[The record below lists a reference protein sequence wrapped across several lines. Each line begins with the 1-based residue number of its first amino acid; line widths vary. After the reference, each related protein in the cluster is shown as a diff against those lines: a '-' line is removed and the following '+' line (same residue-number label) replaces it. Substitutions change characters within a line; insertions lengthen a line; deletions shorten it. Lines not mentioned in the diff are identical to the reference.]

1 MDAAR
6 RPAAAMN
13 CDDARGRALD
23 KKGDMIGEG
32 HKGTTGLGHDKT
44 SVMCSGR
51 IWHARSAPSTGQMG
65 GSGGM
70 RPTRFAG
77 GKDRGF
83 VAEPDEVRCDL
94 SCHVLHGNAEVRFP
108 LDRSRGREAMPGA
121 AMDIRV
127 HGNRV
132 PRNEIALWSR
142 SKQTVQEEPPLPLAP
157 IPFHR
162 NAL

>member
-1 MDAAR
+1 
-6 RPAAAMN
+6 MN

-51 IWHARSAPSTGQMG
+51 IWHAHSAPSTGQMG

-94 SCHVLHGNAEVRFP
+94 SSHVLIGNAEVRAHAGFRSTGP
-108 LDRSRGREAMPGA
+108 AGEKRHRRAGHTAQKAATLDGHSGSWQPRA
-121 AMDIRV
+121 A
-127 HGNRV
+127 
-132 PRNEIALWSR
+132 E
-142 SKQTVQEEPPLPLAP
+142 
-157 IPFHR
+157 
-162 NAL
+162 